1 MEVGVP
7 WVQDRGTGGRDEG
20 QGRQGSS
27 CGRVCSHRATLSGC
41 CGTSC
46 SSCLSSA
53 PIAVPRAEA
62 CTQTKLKMS
71 KFTEV
76 NGGAAD

>member
-1 MEVGVP
+1 MNAGLGTQGTEVRSRT
-7 WVQDRGTGGRDEG
+7 DRAAHVA
-20 QGRQGSS
+20 GSALTEP
-27 CGRVCSHRATLSGC
+27 HWMLSACYGS
-41 CGTSC
+41 SC
-46 SSCLSSA
+46 SSCPSSA

-62 CTQTKLKMS
+62 CTHIKLKMS